1 MWGSSKKSR
10 WPAAHCAVAARDGE
24 GGVGV
29 SGVCR
34 KLGMS
39 RQNYYARRRQRRR
52 RQVEGD
58 LVAQLVRQ
66 ERAVQ
71 SRVGVRKLHRMLQE
85 SLKQAGVTLGR
96 DRMFAE
102 LRTRDLLV
110 PPLPRQWPQTTQY
123 RSEERRVRK

>member
-1 MWGSSKKSR
+1 
-10 WPAAHCAVAARDGE
+10 
-24 GGVGV
+24 
-29 SGVCR
+29 
-34 KLGMS
+34 MS

-58 LVAQLVRQ
+58 LVEQMVRQ

-102 LRTRDLLV
+102 LRGRGLLV
-110 PPLPRQWPQTTQY
+110 QPLPGLGPVFRFTQGS
-123 RSEERRVRK
+123 RPGLTSGSRLPALAVWLTGANSLKDSNRRTLHAG

>member
-1 MWGSSKKSR
+1 M
-10 WPAAHCAVAARDGE
+10 
-24 GGVGV
+24 GV
-29 SGVCR
+29 SGVCQ

-39 RQNYYARRRQRRR
+39 RQNYYARRQQRRR

-58 LVAQLVRQ
+58 LVAQLMRQ

-110 PPLPRQWPQTTQY
+110 PLLPRQGPQIG
-123 RSEERRVRK
+123 RAHV

>member
-1 MWGSSKKSR
+1 
-10 WPAAHCAVAARDGE
+10 
-24 GGVGV
+24 
-29 SGVCR
+29 
-34 KLGMS
+34 MS
-39 RQNYYARRRQRRR
+39 RQNYYARRRQRQR

-85 SLKQAGVTLGR
+85 SLKEAGITLGR

-102 LRTRDLLV
+102 LRRRGLLV
-110 PPLPRQWPQTTQY
+110 EPLPRQWPQTTHYDPSLPVFHNEIKGLEVQRANQVWVADLTYVRTDEGFLSY
-123 RSEERRVRK
+123 R